1 MKRKNT
7 IPDMSY
13 YGLLLTD
20 FLRESHPEL
29 LADTAF
35 IEARAEMVAE
45 THSQSLRNGSN
56 QIEAGELANA
66 VLFQG
71 LHFSMHDMLLN
82 ILWNEFSDIIPEEDA
97 RSWAIRLL
105 PECKHVFDQYAL
117 SDDFAC
123 EPEYELL
130 YTELTGTVCM
140 IFENH
145 STQIET

>member
-1 MKRKNT
+1 MNRKNT

-13 YGLLLTD
+13 YGLSLTD

-29 LADTAF
+29 LADTSF
-35 IEARAEMVAE
+35 IEARAEMAAE
-45 THSQSLRNGSN
+45 THFRSLRSGSS

-71 LHFSMHDMLLN
+71 LHFSMHDTLVN

-105 PECKHVFDQYAL
+105 PECKYMFDKYVL
-117 SDDFAC
+117 SDDFAY

-130 YTELTGTVCM
+130 YTELTGVIALYFDTHG
-140 IFENH
+140 I
-145 STQIET
+145 